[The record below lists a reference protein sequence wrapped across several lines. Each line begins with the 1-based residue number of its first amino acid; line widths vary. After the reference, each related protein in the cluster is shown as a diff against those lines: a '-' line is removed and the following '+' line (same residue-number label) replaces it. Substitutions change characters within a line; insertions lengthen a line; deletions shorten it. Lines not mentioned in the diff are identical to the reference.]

1 MTIGEKLRDLR
12 ISQKITQSELCGDMI
27 TRNMLS
33 RIENGAALPSLPTL
47 QYLSN
52 KLGVSAGYFL
62 DDNEEVL
69 PYRKIHLMPKI
80 KELYRKGD
88 FASCLAL
95 AAQLDS
101 DDEAALITA
110 ESLLNLGIRLFR
122 EEQLHSAEG
131 FFERAITSCRACLYD
146 LSHIEKTAA
155 EHLSAI
161 KRAKAE
167 KLPDFPPSES
177 SPYADQVEYYLYVYM
192 LYITKNTRYDL
203 AASIYDTI
211 KFSNTLYKKHIN
223 ARLSIL
229 ARNNSRASNLLLEL
243 VESFETVYCDP
254 LFRMNVLTDMES
266 VSNTIGDYKNAYNC
280 LVMKNK
286 LLSAFES

>member
-1 MTIGEKLRDLR
+1 MTIGEKLRELR
-12 ISQKITQSELCGDMI
+12 LSQKITQSELCGEVI

-47 QYLSN
+47 QYLSA

-62 DDNEEVL
+62 DDNAEVL
-69 PYRKIHLMPKI
+69 PYRKIHLIPKI
-80 KELYRKGD
+80 KSLYRKGD
-88 FASCLAL
+88 FTTCLAL
-95 AAQLDS
+95 CNQLDS
-101 DDEAALITA
+101 DDETTLITA
-110 ESLLNLGIRLFR
+110 ECLLNLGIRLFR

-131 FFERAITSCRACLYD
+131 FFERTVIACRSCLYD
-146 LSHIEKTAA
+146 LSHIEKKAS

-161 KRAKAE
+161 RRAKAE

-177 SPYADQVEYYLYVYM
+177 TPYAEEVEYYLYIYM
-192 LYITKNTRYDL
+192 LHITKNTRYDL

-223 ARLSIL
+223 ARLSML

-243 VESFETVYCDP
+243 VESFSATYCDP
-254 LFRMNVLTDMES
+254 LFRMNVLTDMEI
-266 VSNTIGDYKNAYNC
+266 VSNAIGDFENAYKC
-280 LVMKNK
+280 LVMKNT
-286 LLSAFES
+286 LLAAFEK

>member
-1 MTIGEKLRDLR
+1 MTIGEKLRELR
-12 ISQKITQSELCGDMI
+12 LSQKITQAELCGNII

-47 QYLSN
+47 QYLSA

-62 DDNEEVL
+62 DDAEEVL
-69 PYRKIHLMPKI
+69 PYRKIHLIPKI
-80 KELYRKGD
+80 KSLYRMGD
-88 FASCLAL
+88 FATCLVL
-95 AAQLDS
+95 CNQLDS

-110 ESLLNLGIRLFR
+110 ECLLNLGIRLFR
-122 EEQLHSAEG
+122 DEQLHSAEG
-131 FFERAITSCRACLYD
+131 FFERTVIACRACLYD
-146 LSHIEKTAA
+146 LSHIEKKAS

-161 KRAKAE
+161 RRAKAE

-177 SPYADQVEYYLYVYM
+177 SPYAEEVEYYLYVYM
-192 LYITKNTRYDL
+192 LYITKTTRYDL

-223 ARLSIL
+223 ARLSML
-229 ARNNSRASNLLLEL
+229 ARNNSRASSLLFEL
-243 VESFETVYCDP
+243 VESFSSTYCDP

-266 VSNTIGDYKNAYNC
+266 VSNAIGDYENAYKC
-280 LVMKNK
+280 LVMKNT
-286 LLSAFES
+286 LLAAFEK